1 MQTLNLDELNSH
13 LYTFDQVENFD
24 LNYDHEEKGY
34 TLTLILS
41 KDLFI
46 ENTEKLLIKFFYIS
60 DFSLNDSFLNNFQQ
74 FMSLNIEKN
83 NDQLENVHYQ
93 ISQIEDENIAFKCKR
108 FLGYLI

>member
-1 MQTLNLDELNSH
+1 MQILNLDELNSH
-13 LYTFDQVENFD
+13 LYRFDQVENFD
-24 LNYDHEEKGY
+24 LNYDHEENGY

-60 DFSLNDSFLNNFQQ
+60 DFSLNDSFLSNFQQ

-83 NDQLENVHYQ
+83 NDQLENVNYQ

>member
-1 MQTLNLDELNSH
+1 MLNLDELNRH
-13 LYTFDQVENFD
+13 LDTFDQVEKFD
-24 LNYDHEEKGY
+24 LNYDHEENGY
-34 TLTLILS
+34 TLTIIFS

-46 ENTEKLLIKFFYIS
+46 ENIEKLLIKFFYIS

-93 ISQIEDENIAFKCKR
+93 ISQVEDENIAFKCKG
-108 FLGYLI
+108 FLGYLT